1 MVELFNKYNESLG
14 SYLFSRWIGNL
25 IAEYQISKTIIVIVL
40 VLVIILIASV
50 IILRKWKNKEFLPE
64 VKEFVG
70 VGTGKP
76 RFRKRDK
83 VLFYGRKMLRKVKS
97 ISGQVHATG
106 QGKKRKAVMRFARRL
121 LQLKKETAPLQLKVY
136 KFNICYFLYLQC
148 LYFHIFII
156 ISFL

>member
-1 MVELFNKYNESLG
+1 MELFNENVG
-14 SYLFSRWIGNL
+14 SYIFSRWFGRFIE
-25 IAEYQISKTIIVIVL
+25 EYQISRTLFIVATSIVL
-40 VLVIILIASV
+40 TILIVSI

-97 ISGQVHATG
+97 IGGQVHATG

-121 LQLKKETAPLQLKVY
+121 LQLKKDSAPQQLKV
-136 KFNICYFLYLQC
+136 
-148 LYFHIFII
+148 
-156 ISFL
+156 

>member
-1 MVELFNKYNESLG
+1 MG
-14 SYLFSRWIGNL
+14 SYIFSRWIGKL
-25 IAEYQISKTIIVIVL
+25 ITEYQTSKTLFSIIISS
-40 VLVIILIASV
+40 LVILLIISI

-121 LQLKKETAPLQLKVY
+121 LQLKKETVPQQLKVF
-136 KFNICYFLYLQC
+136 KFLSIIVLILILSCT
-148 LYFHIFII
+148 FII
-156 ISFL
+156 IF

>member
-1 MVELFNKYNESLG
+1 MG
-14 SYLFSRWIGNL
+14 SYIFSRWIGKL
-25 IAEYQISKTIIVIVL
+25 ITEYQTSKTLFSIIISS
-40 VLVIILIASV
+40 LVILLIISI

-121 LQLKKETAPLQLKVY
+121 LQLKKETVPQQLKVF
-136 KFNICYFLYLQC
+136 KFLSVIIL
-148 LYFHIFII
+148 IFIL
-156 ISFL
+156 S

>member
-1 MVELFNKYNESLG
+1 MVELFNKCNESLG
-14 SYLFSRWIGNL
+14 SYLFSRWIGQL
-25 IAEYQISKTIIVIVL
+25 IAEYQISKTLFILIIST
-40 VLVIILIASV
+40 LVILLIASI

-121 LQLKKETAPLQLKVY
+121 LQLKKETAPQQLKV
-136 KFNICYFLYLQC
+136 ICILNLLF
-148 LYFHIFII
+148 
-156 ISFL
+156 